1 MSKAFAE
8 KVLDT
13 IYANANQNGGRCA
26 ISSKQ
31 FQIVSE
37 YLENTGTMPDG
48 HIPCYYGNLGK
59 YYVDL
64 QDERWHGC
72 FCMSITLRDEDEVEA
87 ERKAEAEAQAKKD
100 AIMEGFRNGSYVG
113 QPKERMDLS
122 LTLVGERQFDGRYG
136 RTNCFN
142 FADEQGNCVVWFTQS
157 ALDAYDEESGQW
169 VYAEV
174 GDKVTMRATVKEHS
188 EYRGIRQTVIT
199 RPQIKAIA

>member
-13 IYANANQNGGRCA
+13 IYAKAQPHGGECI
-26 ISSKQ
+26 ISRRQ
-31 FQIVSE
+31 FEIVSE

-59 YYVDL
+59 YHVEL

-72 FCMSITLRDEDEVEA
+72 CCNSIELRPEEEVEA

-100 AIMEGFRNGSYVG
+100 AIMEGFRNGNYIG

-122 LTLVGERQFDGRYG
+122 LTLVSERQFDGRYG
-136 RTNCFN
+136 RTNCYN
-142 FADEQGNCVVWFTQS
+142 FADEQGNCIVWFTQN
-157 ALDAYDEESGQW
+157 ALCMYFEERDEWG
-169 VYAEV
+169 YAEV
-174 GDKVTMRATVKEHS
+174 GSKVTMRATVKEHG
-188 EYRGIRQTVIT
+188 EYRGIKQTVIT